1 MNPTPRLVIVGGG
14 AGGAELAASL
24 GDALKGKSHVT
35 LIDRV
40 HSHLWKPRLHE
51 VAAGMMRAAE
61 GDVSYAAQAARHGY
75 DFAWGTME
83 GLDVEAREVQL
94 APVFDPSSG
103 EKLADARRLGY
114 DTLVL
119 ALGSEVNDFGTPGV
133 AEHCFM
139 LDSAAQAQQLQ
150 QKFLGMAFQVH
161 QGERDKLRV
170 AIVGAGSTGVEL
182 AAELDQAVN
191 DLARYGLMLGR
202 DQLELTVMDM
212 ADRLLPAVDTAVSD
226 YARRQLE
233 QRGIRVMLGQKVTSV
248 EADTLSLGDDT
259 SVPTDLVVWASGIK
273 GHDMVTSI
281 NGLALNKK
289 QQIEVDAMLRC
300 KGQPNI
306 FAFGDCAHCTDP
318 HSGNSVP
325 ATAQAAHQQARLLA
339 RSLPRVLRGEDALPF
354 HYRDRGTVVSLGQ
367 THAAGEIASPGPGGK
382 EKSFHGRLA
391 RIIYAGLYRQHQAA
405 LYGWPRTAALA
416 LSDRLRSV
424 TQPPVKL
431 H

>member
-1 MNPTPRLVIVGGG
+1 MNDIPRLVIVGGG

-24 GDALKGKSHVT
+24 GDTLKAKAHVT

-51 VAAGMMRAAE
+51 VAAGLMRAAE
-61 GDVSYAAQAARHGY
+61 GDVSYAAQAAQHGY
-75 DFAWGTME
+75 EFAWGTML
-83 GLDVEAREVQL
+83 GLDAKAREVQL
-94 APVFDPSSG
+94 GPVLDPSSG
-103 EKLADARRLGY
+103 EKLADARRVGY

-119 ALGSEVNDFGTPGV
+119 ALGSQVNDFGTPGV

-191 DLARYGLMLGR
+191 DLARYGLMLQR

-212 ADRLLPAVDTAVSD
+212 ADRVLPAVNHAVSN
-226 YARRQLE
+226 YAQHQLE
-233 QRGIRVMLGQKVTSV
+233 QRGIRVMLGQKVTAV
-248 EADTLSLGDDT
+248 DEEKITLADDST
-259 SVPTDLVVWASGIK
+259 VPANLVVWASGIK
-273 GHDMVTSI
+273 GPDLLTQLD
-281 NGLALNKK
+281 GLHVNKK
-289 QQIEVDAMLRC
+289 QQLEVDATLRC
-300 KGQPNI
+300 KDQPHI

-318 HSGNSVP
+318 DSGQSIP

-339 RSLPRVLRGEDALPF
+339 RSLPRVLQGENALPF
-354 HYRDRGTVVSLGQ
+354 HYRNRGTVVSLGP
-367 THAAGEIASPGPGGK
+367 THAAGEVASPGQGGK

-391 RIIYAGLYRQHQAA
+391 RIIYAGLYRQHQVA
-405 LYGWPRTAALA
+405 LFGWPRTAALA

>member
-1 MNPTPRLVIVGGG
+1 MSAASRLVIVGGG

-24 GDALKGKSHVT
+24 GDALRGKAQVT

-51 VAAGMMRAAE
+51 VAAGVMRAAE
-61 GDVSYAAQAARHGY
+61 GEVSYVAQGARHGY
-75 DFAWGTME
+75 EFAWGTMQ
-83 GLDVEAREVQL
+83 GLDVTTHEVQL
-94 APVFDPSSG
+94 APVLDPVSG
-103 EKLADARRLGY
+103 ETLAAARRVGY

-139 LDSAAQAQQLQ
+139 LDSAAQAQHLQ

-161 QGERDKLRV
+161 QGERDRLRV

-182 AAELDQAVN
+182 AAEFDQAVN
-191 DLARYGLMLGR
+191 DLARYGLMLRR

-212 ADRLLPAVDTAVSD
+212 ADRVLPAVNENVSD
-226 YARRQLE
+226 YARQQLE
-233 QRGIRVMLGQKVTSV
+233 QRGIRVKLGQKVTAVDAEKVTLADGSSV
-248 EADTLSLGDDT
+248 AAN
-259 SVPTDLVVWASGIK
+259 LVVWASGIK
-273 GHDMVTSI
+273 GPDLLTHLD
-281 NGLALNKK
+281 GLSVNKK
-289 QQIEVDAMLRC
+289 QQLEVDAALRC
-300 KGQPNI
+300 KSQPQI
-306 FAFGDCAHCTDP
+306 FAFGDCAHCTDSASG
-318 HSGNSVP
+318 HSIP
-325 ATAQAAHQQARLLA
+325 ATAQAAHQQAKLLA
-339 RSLPRVLRGEDALPF
+339 RSLPGVLRGEIALPF

-367 THAAGEIASPGPGGK
+367 THAAGEVASPGQGGK

-391 RIIYAGLYRQHQAA
+391 RVIYAGLYRQHQAA
-405 LYGWPRTAALA
+405 LFGWPRTAALA